1 MGDVLASVE
10 NGVSQTLN
18 LVLHVQL
25 SSNAES
31 RGFATDHIIE
41 VLQVLLYSVLA
52 ILRLNSF
59 IALLFH

>member
-10 NGVSQTLN
+10 NWVSQTLD

-31 RGFATDHIIE
+31 RTFATYHIIE
-41 VLQVLLYSVLA
+41 VL
-52 ILRLNSF
+52 
-59 IALLFH
+59 